1 METNMIELT
10 CGNILNADTE
20 AVVNTVNGVG
30 VMGKGIA
37 LHFKK
42 AFPENFKAYEA
53 ACRHREIQP
62 GRMFVF
68 ETGHIFNPR
77 YIINFPTKRH
87 WRDRSHYED
96 VVVGSKALVAEVRNR
111 NIRSIAIPPL
121 GCGLGGLDWEKVRV
135 IIEEA
140 FSAAPDVEVKLF
152 EPTGSPKAG
161 ETPVGT
167 VTTHE
172 NSPTLSI
179 S

>member
-1 METNMIELT
+1 MIELT
-10 CGNILNADTE
+10 SGNILRIDTE
-20 AVVNTVNGVG
+20 AVVNAVNCVG
-30 VMGKGIA
+30 VMGKGLA
-37 LHFKK
+37 LQFKK

-53 ACRHREIQP
+53 ACRHREIQT

-87 WRDRSHYED
+87 WRYRSHYED
-96 VVVGSKALVAEVRNR
+96 IVDGSKALVAAVRNR

-121 GCGLGGLDWEKVRV
+121 GFGLGGLDWEKVRM

-140 FSAAPDVEVKLF
+140 FSGAPDVQVKLF
-152 EPTGSPKAG
+152 EPTGSPLAR
-161 ETPVGT
+161 EMPVGT

-172 NSPTLSI
+172 NSLNLSI
-179 S
+179 T